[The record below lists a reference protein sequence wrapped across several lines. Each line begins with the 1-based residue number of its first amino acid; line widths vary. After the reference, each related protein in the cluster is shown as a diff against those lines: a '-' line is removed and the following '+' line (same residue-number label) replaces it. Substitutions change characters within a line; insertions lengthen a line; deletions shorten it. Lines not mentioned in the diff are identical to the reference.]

1 MHSIQQPIINQT
13 MFGPLLQPRDR
24 YQRIWDEF
32 IKRNLEV
39 IAMHDWQLR
48 DVAIRDTIR
57 EIYPAYNAAFY
68 DGLASIRECISKY
81 HGPTTY
87 RTVLNSIH
95 IDCETDR
102 KNIKAAEKVAK
113 NWWHQQW
120 RVWDEL
126 FTHHITHLRTFD
138 DPNDPHTLIRR
149 DQVIHL
155 LLNTTIKLAPQAK
168 EQPLLKSS
176 TLLKGVALHD
186 TLETFRPG
194 LNLKA
199 LRKRL
204 AEIKKPSKK
213 RVGGREFA
221 TSLREQLNQNEH
233 SVGNTHAPI
242 SNLLLERSNQN
253 RVPVQSDET
262 HNSLNGQ
269 HNAPLENA
277 NNAYETPPV
286 ALLEWNVDDQIMQRG
301 IGVETQAI
309 PRNNHTNLRD
319 DSSSSD
325 ESHHPM
331 VVQPSLQ
338 EHNAPFQPGP
348 LPAAPAPVPFDFYRN
363 STWDNTAHYHPMQYN
378 EHINYYAPPPIQ
390 SIHHPIAMRYGD
402 YNAPQVGDMRRRSNH
417 AWSPYAN
424 TNVYQYPQ
432 GYGNVHGGNHMGFVQ
447 QHRYSPYGLPSP
459 VV

>member
-57 EIYPAYNAAFY
+57 KIYPAYNTAFY
-68 DGLASIRECISKY
+68 DGLSSIRECISKY

-168 EQPLLKSS
+168 EHWLLKSS
-176 TLLKGVALHD
+176 TLLKATRLH
-186 TLETFRPG
+186 LV
-194 LNLKA
+194 LNLNIKA
-199 LRKRL
+199 LKERLSRQTSPETSADAKRL
-204 AEIKKPSKK
+204 ILKNL
-213 RVGGREFA
+213 V
-221 TSLREQLNQNEH
+221 LEQLNQNW
-233 SVGNTHAPI
+233 
-242 SNLLLERSNQN
+242 
-253 RVPVQSDET
+253 VPVQSNVTRSSRNVQHHVIDA
-262 HNSLNGQ
+262 HN
-269 HNAPLENA
+269 PPFENA
-277 NNAYETPPV
+277 VNNVTYEGDGGSH
-286 ALLEWNVDDQIMQRG
+286 AEQIMLEWTVEQNMQR
-301 IGVETQAI
+301 IAVETQATQLH
-309 PRNNHTNLRD
+309 NGTNLRD
-319 DSSSSD
+319 DSSSD
-325 ESHHPM
+325 ESHPAL
-331 VVQPSLQ
+331 VFESSLQ
-338 EHNAPFQPGP
+338 EPSR
-348 LPAAPAPVPFDFYRN
+348 LSAAPAPVPFDFDRD
-363 STWDNTAHYHPMQYN
+363 STWGNTAQYD
-378 EHINYYAPPPIQ
+378 HAPPPIEY
-390 SIHHPIAMRYGD
+390 R
-402 YNAPQVGDMRRRSNH
+402 
-417 AWSPYAN
+417 
-424 TNVYQYPQ
+424 
-432 GYGNVHGGNHMGFVQ
+432 NVHDGNHTDFVQ
-447 QHRYSPYGLPSP
+447 QHRFSPYDMPSP
-459 VV
+459 MLYRGGAHAEPFNQYF

>member
-168 EQPLLKSS
+168 EHWLLKSS
-176 TLLKGVALHD
+176 TLLKATRLH
-186 TLETFRPG
+186 LV
-194 LNLKA
+194 LNLNIKA
-199 LRKRL
+199 LKERLSRQTSPETSADAKRL
-204 AEIKKPSKK
+204 ILKNL
-213 RVGGREFA
+213 V
-221 TSLREQLNQNEH
+221 LEQLNQNW
-233 SVGNTHAPI
+233 
-242 SNLLLERSNQN
+242 
-253 RVPVQSDET
+253 VPVQSNVTRSSRNVQHHVIDA
-262 HNSLNGQ
+262 HN
-269 HNAPLENA
+269 PPFENA
-277 NNAYETPPV
+277 VNNVTYEGDGGSH
-286 ALLEWNVDDQIMQRG
+286 AEQIMLEWTVEQNMQR
-301 IGVETQAI
+301 IAVETQATQLH
-309 PRNNHTNLRD
+309 NGTNLRD
-319 DSSSSD
+319 DSSSD
-325 ESHHPM
+325 ESHPPM